1 MKLKHIFVN
10 PKNLLIFTLLLVFV
24 FKIDFPRK
32 FYNLIS
38 LNYDQRLNKIYGYC
52 SNYSAG
58 FIKDIYN
65 RYKFDRLPQIIKYT
79 GSRNPY
85 WVIPDIKNKSKT
97 DYIFIKYNNINKIY
111 LRKEDNNYIYEFSY
125 SNFHKIPSNLFFL
138 TTEINSLKRI
148 DIFENEKKIFELKL
162 RNVDIENKYF
172 KISLDKEIKKYFLKN
187 FHSQKKYIFKPIFK
201 DQSKNKSLDNM
212 LIHFKNKYDLKN
224 FKVIDQYENCY
235 YAKKL

>member
-1 MKLKHIFVN
+1 MKLKYKFVN
-10 PKNLLIFTLLLVFV
+10 PKNLLVFTLLLVFLY
-24 FKIDFPRK
+24 KIDFPRK

-38 LNYDQRLNKIYGYC
+38 LNYDQRINKTYGYC

-58 FIKDIYN
+58 FINYIYN
-65 RYKFDRLPQIIKYT
+65 KYKFDQLPQIIKYT

-85 WVIPDIKNKSKT
+85 WVISDIKNKSKT
-97 DYIFIKYNNINKIY
+97 DYIFIKYNNIDKIN

-125 SNFHKIPSNLFFL
+125 SNFHKIPNHLSFSI
-138 TTEINSLKRI
+138 TEINQLNRI
-148 DIFENEKKIFELKL
+148 DIFENEKKIFELDLKNFGL
-162 RNVDIENKYF
+162 EKKYF
-172 KISLDKEIKKYFLKN
+172 KINLNEEIKKYFSKN

-201 DQSKNKSLDNM
+201 DLSKNNSLDTM

-224 FKVIDQYENCY
+224 FQIIDQYENCY